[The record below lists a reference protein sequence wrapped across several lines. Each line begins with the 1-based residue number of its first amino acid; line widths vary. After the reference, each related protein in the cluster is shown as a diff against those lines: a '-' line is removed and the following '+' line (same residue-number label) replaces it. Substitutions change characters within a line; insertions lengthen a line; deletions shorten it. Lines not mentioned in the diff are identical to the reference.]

1 MTQPPQGNDPT
12 RYGGQQQV
20 GQPGYGQPEYTG
32 GQPPAGGQPGYP
44 DGYDQEPPKK
54 QTGLIIAIGVIV
66 LLLIAGA
73 VGAFLLLRDDDTETD
88 STATDETISAPT
100 TSAPTTSAPTTSAET
115 TSPDPPTSA
124 TSPTSAGPASSATTT
139 PGETFCQRFT
149 KNAESN
155 EFDTPGPGD
164 LPKVLA
170 ELQIFRQLAP
180 PELQDDYDILIA
192 AVEDNGATDASVALQ
207 NIQMYAVDECGLV
220 LDE

>member
-1 MTQPPQGNDPT
+1 MTQPPQGNDPSQS
-12 RYGGQQQV
+12 GGQQPP

-44 DGYDQEPPKK
+44 GGYDQEPPKK

-73 VGAFLLLRDDDTETD
+73 VGAFLLLRDDGTDTD
-88 STATDETISAPT
+88 STATDET
-100 TSAPTTSAPTTSAET
+100 TSAPTTS
-115 TSPDPPTSA
+115 
-124 TSPTSAGPASSATTT
+124 
-139 PGETFCQRFT
+139 GETFCQRFT

-155 EFDTPGPGD
+155 EFDNPGPGD
-164 LPKVLA
+164 LPKLLA

-192 AVEDNGATDASVALQ
+192 AVEDNGATDASVAFQ
-207 NIQMYAVDECGLV
+207 NIQTYAVDECGLV

>member
-12 RYGGQQQV
+12 RYGGQQQF

-32 GQPPAGGQPGYP
+32 GQPGYP
-44 DGYDQEPPKK
+44 GGYDQQPPKK
-54 QTGLIIAIGVIV
+54 NTGLIIAVGVIV

-73 VGAFLLLRDDDTETD
+73 VGGFLLLRDDDTETD
-88 STATDETISAPT
+88 STATDET
-100 TSAPTTSAPTTSAET
+100 TSAPTTSAE
-115 TSPDPPTSA
+115 
-124 TSPTSAGPASSATTT
+124 TT

-155 EFDTPGPGD
+155 EFDNPGPDD

-180 PELQDDYDILIA
+180 PELQDDYDVLID

-207 NIQMYAVDECGLV
+207 NIQTYAVDECGLV
-220 LDE
+220 